1 MEYDA
6 DCRKKVIRGC
16 RKRLELDDDEFPEL
30 DTGMDEDSCIAVPR
44 SLIKA
49 GSKGV
54 EIGSEQKPFGLGC
67 CLKEACILM

>member
-16 RKRLELDDDEFPEL
+16 RKRLELEDEFPEL
-30 DTGMDEDSCIAVPR
+30 DTGMDEDSCIALPG
-44 SLIKA
+44 SLINK

-54 EIGSEQKPFGLGC
+54 EIGLEQKPFGFGC
-67 CLKEACILM
+67 CLREACILM